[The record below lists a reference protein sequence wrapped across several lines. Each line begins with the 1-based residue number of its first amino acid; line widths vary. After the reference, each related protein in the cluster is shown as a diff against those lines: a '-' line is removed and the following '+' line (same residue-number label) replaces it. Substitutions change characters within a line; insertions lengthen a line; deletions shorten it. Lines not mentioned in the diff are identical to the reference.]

1 MEPLTIGL
9 IGISCMMLLL
19 ILRMPIGL
27 GLAVV
32 GFLGFSLLSTGTAG
46 FSMLAMVAYKTGASY
61 TLTVIPLFILMGQFA
76 THSRM
81 GFELSG
87 GLPVDR
93 RSSRGVGNGQH
104 SGLCRFRGHF
114 RIVHGYRCNLG
125 NGRPAGNE
133 ALQI

>member
-9 IGISCMMLLL
+9 IGIFCMMLLL
-19 ILRMPIGL
+19 ILRMPIGFC
-27 GLAVV
+27 LAVV

-81 GFELSG
+81 GFELYQAVYRWIGSLPG
-87 GLPVDR
+87 GLAMASIAACAGFR
-93 RSSRGVGNGQH
+93 RR
-104 SGLCRFRGHF
+104 F
-114 RIVHGYRCNLG
+114 RIVHGHGGDHG
-125 NGRPAGNE
+125 NHCAAGNE
-133 ALQI
+133 KV